1 MELPGVDCVN
11 CDVLQEINK
20 TQNRWYRAFDTVVM
34 NPPFG
39 TKHNAGMDMKFLAA
53 GLKLARTAVYSL
65 HKSSTRFDIHSHC
78 PQPFQSYAYF
88 DFNSAENLSKSM
100 PLSWAPLP
108 RLSPKCATTSIHR
121 INFIKSPAWTLKWT
135 VGDLIQQHWQP
146 AMCMFRKTEESIIQY
161 RLDPLRIFIQLNDK
175 YK

>member
-1 MELPGVDCVN
+1 MKKSIFILAQIFRSNVVEMELPGVDCVN

-121 INFIKSPAWTLKWT
+121 INFIKSPA
-135 VGDLIQQHWQP
+135 
-146 AMCMFRKTEESIIQY
+146 
-161 RLDPLRIFIQLNDK
+161 
-175 YK
+175 